1 MKLDAVVTEP
11 AARRISPAFFVIALA
26 CFFFTFAGVS
36 CNTSAAK
43 QTLSAAASLT
53 GGAAQSAELN
63 TCLDS
68 LQGVNLF
75 SYSGFNFVLGSAPSQ
90 LTTAPVSCR
99 AGQSTLGRSASI
111 SSDAVSLG
119 VQPLALTAF
128 IAIALAILWNAI
140 GLLRRTPTRRQF
152 PVLGGFALIGFI
164 TLLINQAQA
173 PSLILD
179 RSRTVAAGQGAP
191 FSLTDFFV
199 VNAGIAVYVAL
210 AMVGAAFLHATAVM
224 CCLCARPQSLMDH
237 KRGLRLIPPGCSR
250 CIRPSTSCH

>member
-1 MKLDAVVTEP
+1 MKLDALVTEP

-36 CNTSAAK
+36 CNTGAAK

-53 GGAAQSAELN
+53 RGAAQSAELN
-63 TCLDS
+63 ACLDS

-75 SYSGFNFVLGSAPSQ
+75 SYSGFNLVLGSAPSQ
-90 LTTAPVSCR
+90 LTTAPAPCR
-99 AGQSTLGRSASI
+99 AGQSTLGRSGSI

-119 VQPLALTAF
+119 VQPLALAAF
-128 IAIALAILWNAI
+128 IAIALAILWSVA

-152 PVLGGFALIGFI
+152 PLLGGLELIAVI

-179 RSRTVAAGQGAP
+179 RVSTVAAGQGAP

-199 VNAGIAVYVAL
+199 VNAGIAVYVAIAML
-210 AMVGAAFLHATAVM
+210 AAALLHAATVM
-224 CCLCARPQSLMDH
+224 VLLLGSPAIVDGSQARAPD
-237 KRGLRLIPPGCSR
+237 
-250 CIRPSTSCH
+250 